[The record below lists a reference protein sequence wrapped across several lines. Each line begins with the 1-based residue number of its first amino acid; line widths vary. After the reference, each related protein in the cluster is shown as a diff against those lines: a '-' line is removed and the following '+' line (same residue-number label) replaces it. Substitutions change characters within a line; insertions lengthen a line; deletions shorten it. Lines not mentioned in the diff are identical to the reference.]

1 MLLHLA
7 RVPVTLLY
15 LPCPRR
21 LFYAGFLGERSRS
34 EYARSARDHIGA
46 LAAAHPW
53 VVSTVIRLLHAHFGK
68 VGKVAI
74 FLIRALPLHKWEPTG
89 ADAAIIRLWLESP
102 FQSPEHLVCDS
113 V

>member
-1 MLLHLA
+1 
-7 RVPVTLLY
+7 
-15 LPCPRR
+15 
-21 LFYAGFLGERSRS
+21 
-34 EYARSARDHIGA
+34 
-46 LAAAHPW
+46 
-53 VVSTVIRLLHAHFGK
+53 